1 MRQTTSIL
9 TVLSAVVV
17 FGCAPP
23 AQVDIEAERAAL
35 REAVEAYHR
44 AGSAVDAEA
53 LIAFYAQE
61 ALVIPPS
68 APESSGPQEIR
79 DFVTAFT
86 ETPGFEI
93 SFDTRIVDI
102 SADGSLG
109 YRQMFYLA
117 ECRAIELLDAVQPAR
132 TRHIGDA
139 VFGEK
144 NVHELLVALGFL
156 RQAGTAHAADVSSG
170 ERVLAGGLG
179 RLLAIDIPFSD
190 AVDVWAEAGR
200 VRLSVQARGDFTADG
215 VEDVL
220 IFAGVSRSRYR
231 PKLTHLCAITRDPPG
246 APLRLIE

>member
-44 AGSAVDAEA
+44 AGSAVNAEA
-53 LIAFYAQE
+53 VIAFYAQE
-61 ALVIPPS
+61 AFVIPPS

-109 YRQMFYLA
+109 YSLVS
-117 ECRAIELLDAVQPAR
+117 AVISYDGP
-132 TRHIGDA
+132 D
-139 VFGEK
+139 
-144 NVHELLVALGFL
+144 
-156 RQAGTAHAADVSSG
+156 G
-170 ERVLAGGLG
+170 ERVDESVRDFHVWKKQEDGSWQVV
-179 RLLAIDIPFSD
+179 IDIWN
-190 AVDVWAEAGR
+190 AVP
-200 VRLSVQARGDFTADG
+200 AD
-215 VEDVL
+215 EDT
-220 IFAGVSRSRYR
+220 S
-231 PKLTHLCAITRDPPG
+231 
-246 APLRLIE
+246 E

>member
-1 MRQTTSIL
+1 MIMDCRTDSNFIMWPNKRLHTDAAALGGVSKDGRGGSGLGSLILLSSLVRRFYLRRPPTPLTHLLITTGRYHETTTSIL

-109 YRQMFYLA
+109 YSLVS
-117 ECRAIELLDAVQPAR
+117 AVISYDGP
-132 TRHIGDA
+132 D
-139 VFGEK
+139 
-144 NVHELLVALGFL
+144 
-156 RQAGTAHAADVSSG
+156 G
-170 ERVLAGGLG
+170 ERVDESVRDFHVWKKQEDGSWQVV
-179 RLLAIDIPFSD
+179 IDIWNAAP
-190 AVDVWAEAGR
+190 
-200 VRLSVQARGDFTADG
+200 AD
-215 VEDVL
+215 EDT
-220 IFAGVSRSRYR
+220 S
-231 PKLTHLCAITRDPPG
+231 
-246 APLRLIE
+246 E